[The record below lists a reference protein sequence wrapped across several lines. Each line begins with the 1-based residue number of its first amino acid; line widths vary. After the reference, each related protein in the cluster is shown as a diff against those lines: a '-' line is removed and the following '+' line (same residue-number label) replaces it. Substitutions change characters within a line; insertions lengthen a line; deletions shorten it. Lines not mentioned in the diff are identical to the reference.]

1 MAGKVLSM
9 EIGQGMTR
17 VVEVDYQ
24 AKAPKI
30 YNAFSLETP
39 KDMVQDGVITRNE
52 DFIIN
57 LKAEL
62 RKRDIRTESLVFT
75 VASSR
80 IANREARIPLCK
92 PKQILPLIT
101 ANAAD
106 YFPVDM
112 NQYHLV
118 YNILGKTEEEGVK
131 QYRLSLL
138 AVPNDVT
145 TSYIDLARTLG
156 MHIRAI
162 DYVGNSIFQ
171 VVRQEMNSGVN
182 AVIKID
188 EHTSLI
194 TIVKNGEIVLQRSV
208 PHGVNG
214 AIENVT
220 ELDVYGENLTY
231 ADATVVFTK
240 QRCLRRYLNV
250 DVDYQEA
257 EDTSDEVMMSRIM
270 ITENLRY
277 LIGNVGRILEYFV
290 SRNDNSSIDNIYL
303 VGIGADFVGMDELL
317 SNELGYNVQKFTGL
331 DNIRSGNPNFNALE
345 SMRVYAAAIGA
356 SYAPLQLLS
365 PELLKGEKESSLVV
379 PVAVFLACVATAVT
393 LFVVGS
399 VGLNNAKKRNTEL
412 KEDIKRNEYVE
423 KVKAAYAQAT
433 DEENGT
439 YPKIMRN
446 LQAYKTN
453 NNRLIAKFISEMEQ
467 KQPTKMNTLLFT
479 ADAEKGV
486 DIEVV
491 CASKKD
497 AALAFQQ
504 LRSFE
509 SISVISSSEFEEEY
523 GLRPEY
529 DALLEQLMAKELA
542 ELELELMEQA
552 DNHGL
557 VADENGNLV
566 PVQTLIDA
574 RKEQL
579 LAEKK
584 DSKIALGRIITALE
598 TDEEKNDKEKDITDQ
613 IDASQFFYTSVFFT
627 IHCDYNTACDTE
639 DFYKGVSS
647 AFESEAKAREQAWA
661 DLEKKRK
668 EEEDAAAAAAAAQ
681 NN

>member
-1 MAGKVLSM
+1 M

-17 VVEVDYQ
+17 VVEIDYQ
-24 AKAPKI
+24 SKSPKI

-131 QYRLSLL
+131 QYRLALL

-156 MHIRAI
+156 MHIRAM

-171 VVRQEMNSGVN
+171 VVRHEMTGGVN

-194 TIVKNGEIVLQRSV
+194 TIIKNGEIVLQRSV

-220 ELDVYGENLTY
+220 ELDVYGENLSY
-231 ADATVVFTK
+231 ADATVVFTQ

-277 LIGNVGRILEYFV
+277 FIGNVGRILEYFV
-290 SRNDNSSIDNIYL
+290 SRNDNTPIDNIYL

-317 SNELGYNVQKFTGL
+317 SNELGYNVQKYTGL
-331 DNIRSGNPNFNALE
+331 DNIRTGSANFHALE

-365 PELLKGEKESSLVV
+365 ADLLKGEKETSLVI
-379 PVAVFLACVATAVT
+379 PVAVFLACVAVAAVLLIVGQVGVSTAKAKNQEVKDRINRT
-393 LFVVGS
+393 QYLED
-399 VGLNNAKKRNTEL
+399 LNNA
-412 KEDIKRNEYVE
+412 D
-423 KVKAAYAQAT
+423 KASQEVYKQLYAQLA
-433 DEENGT
+433 
-439 YPKIMRN
+439 KS
-446 LQAYKTN
+446 KN
-453 NNRLIAKFISEMEQ
+453 NNRMLTQFIDEMQ
-467 KQPTKMNTLLFT
+467 NKMPKGFKTILLD
-479 ADAEKGV
+479 ADETEGINISV
-486 DIEVV
+486 T
-491 CASKKD
+491 CASKKE
-497 AALAFQQ
+497 AAMVFQQ

-509 SISVISSSEFEEEY
+509 TISIIASSGFEEEY
-523 GLRPEY
+523 GLRPEF
-529 DALLEQLMAKELA
+529 DELLK
-542 ELELELMEQA
+542 
-552 DNHGL
+552 
-557 VADENGNLV
+557 
-566 PVQTLIDA
+566 
-574 RKEQL
+574 QL
-579 LAEKK
+579 LAEDIAVAMEPYLEHVDANGYIIDDDGNTITIQQMEEIVSQQILEQMK
-584 DSKIALGRIITALE
+584 DQTIVLGRIQKHFE
-598 TDEEKNDKEKDITDQ
+598 EEKNLDPDAPHNK
-613 IDASQFFYTSVFFT
+613 IDEINPEDFFYTKVSFALT
-627 IHCDYNTACDTE
+627 CLYNPACATNDDFLNNQKIINSINE
-639 DFYKGVSS
+639 D
-647 AFESEAKAREQAWA
+647 
-661 DLEKKRK
+661 
-668 EEEDAAAAAAAAQ
+668 
-681 NN
+681 

>member
-171 VVRQEMNSGVN
+171 VVRQEMNNGVN

-188 EHTSLI
+188 EHSSLI

-214 AIENVT
+214 AIENDT
-220 ELDVYGENLTY
+220 ELDVYGENLSY
-231 ADATVVFTK
+231 ADATVVFTQ

-365 PELLKGEKESSLVV
+365 PELLKGEKEASLVV
-379 PVAVFLACVATAVT
+379 PIAVFLACVATAAV
-393 LFVVGS
+393 LFVVGQ
-399 VGLNNAKKRNTEL
+399 VGVSKAKKDNQELKDRLEETKYLEDLNNTYKESLNTYASIRAGLDSAKNT
-412 KEDIKRNEYVE
+412 
-423 KVKAAYAQAT
+423 
-433 DEENGT
+433 
-439 YPKIMRN
+439 
-446 LQAYKTN
+446 
-453 NNRLIAKFISEMEQ
+453 NRMLTQFISEMEA
-467 KQPTKMNTLLFT
+467 KMPQGFKTLQLV
-479 ADAEKGV
+479 ADETEGV
-486 DIEVV
+486 TINVV
-491 CASKKD
+491 CASKPD
-497 AALAFQQ
+497 AAKVFQQ
-504 LRSFE
+504 LRSFKT
-509 SISVISSSEFEEEY
+509 ITIITSSGFKEEY
-523 GLRPEY
+523 GLLPEY
-529 DALLEQLMAKELA
+529 DAILEEALKEEIDKA
-542 ELELELMEQA
+542 MEPYLEHVDALGYVLD
-552 DNHGL
+552 DNG
-557 VADENGNLV
+557 D
-566 PVQTLIDA
+566 LISVESM
-574 RKEQL
+574 REIIKERILQDQ
-579 LAEKK
+579 KNQQ
-584 DSKIALGRIITALE
+584 IVLGRIKK
-598 TDEEKNDKEKDITDQ
+598 EEKKKENPDGADGENGDDEHSLLDDIDAEDYFYINVFFSVNCLYNENNLNPGDAAENPGTNDAFMEGAQKALDAEQERRDKE
-613 IDASQFFYTSVFFT
+613 
-627 IHCDYNTACDTE
+627 
-639 DFYKGVSS
+639 
-647 AFESEAKAREQAWA
+647 AKNQ
-661 DLEKKRK
+661 
-668 EEEDAAAAAAAAQ
+668 
-681 NN
+681 

>member
-1 MAGKVLSM
+1 M

-24 AKAPKI
+24 AKSPKI

-62 RKRDIRTESLVFT
+62 RKRNIRTESIVFT

-131 QYRLSLL
+131 QYRLALL

-156 MHIRAI
+156 MHIRAM

-171 VVRQEMNSGVN
+171 VVRQEMQSGVN
-182 AVIKID
+182 AIIKID

-220 ELDVYGENLTY
+220 ELDVYGENLSY
-231 ADATVVFTK
+231 ADATVVFTQ

-277 LIGNVGRILEYFV
+277 FIGNVGRILEYFV
-290 SRNDNSSIDNIYL
+290 SRNDNAAIDNVYL

-317 SNELGYNVQKFTGL
+317 SNELGYKVQKYTGL
-331 DNIRSGNPNFNALE
+331 DNIRAGSPNFTALE

-356 SYAPLQLLS
+356 AYAPLQLLS
-365 PELLKGEKESSLVV
+365 PELLKGEKETSLII
-379 PVAVFLACVATAVT
+379 PIAFFLACVATAIV
-393 LFVVGS
+393 LFIVGQ
-399 VGLNNAKKRNTEL
+399 VGVSSARKENEELKERLERTKYLEELNNAYAASKETYNNINAEL
-412 KEDIKRNEYVE
+412 GVSSND
-423 KVKAAYAQAT
+423 
-433 DEENGT
+433 
-439 YPKIMRN
+439 
-446 LQAYKTN
+446 
-453 NNRLIAKFISEMEQ
+453 NRLLTQFIAELEA
-467 KQPTKMNTLLFT
+467 KMPEGFKTLSLT
-479 ADAEKGV
+479 ADETDGV
-486 DIEVV
+486 TIGVN
-491 CASKKD
+491 CASKQE
-497 AALAFQQ
+497 AAKVFQQ
-504 LRSFE
+504 LRTFDT
-509 SISVISSSEFEEEY
+509 ITIITSSGFTEEC
-523 GLRPEY
+523 GLLPEY
-529 DALLEQLMAKELA
+529 EEILVQALADDIEKALEPYLEHMDALGYVLDDDGERVTIE
-542 ELELELMEQA
+542 EMEERIA
-552 DNHGL
+552 DQIL
-557 VADENGNLV
+557 K
-566 PVQTLIDA
+566 QTTEDYIV
-574 RKEQL
+574 
-579 LAEKK
+579 
-584 DSKIALGRIITALE
+584 LGRIIKGEENEEDDENGENKIESKFAEIDPEDYFYTKVIFSVNCVYNSDCDSNAEYMSGIEKALE
-598 TDEEKNDKEKDITDQ
+598 QEQKTRDAEQAKKEAEEKAKEQAKKDEEKGDNQ
-613 IDASQFFYTSVFFT
+613 
-627 IHCDYNTACDTE
+627 
-639 DFYKGVSS
+639 
-647 AFESEAKAREQAWA
+647 
-661 DLEKKRK
+661 
-668 EEEDAAAAAAAAQ
+668 
-681 NN
+681 

>member
-220 ELDVYGENLTY
+220 ELDVYGENLSY
-231 ADATVVFTK
+231 ADATVVFTQ

-331 DNIRSGNPNFNALE
+331 DNIRSGNPNFNPLE

-365 PELLKGEKESSLVV
+365 PELLKGEKETSLVV
-379 PVAVFLACVATAVT
+379 PIAVFLACVATAVV
-393 LFVVGS
+393 LFIVGQ
-399 VGLNNAKKRNTEL
+399 VGVSKAKKENQELKDRLEQTKYLEDLNNAYIASKDTYGS
-412 KEDIKRNEYVE
+412 IKTALEASSN
-423 KVKAAYAQAT
+423 
-433 DEENGT
+433 D
-439 YPKIMRN
+439 
-446 LQAYKTN
+446 
-453 NNRLIAKFISEMEQ
+453 NRLLTQFISEMEQ
-467 KQPTKMNTLLFT
+467 KMPQRFKTLLLT
-479 ADAEKGV
+479 ADEEDGITI
-486 DIEVV
+486 DVV
-491 CASKKD
+491 CASKPE
-497 AALAFQQ
+497 AAKAFQQ

-509 SISVISSSEFEEEY
+509 TIDIISSSGFIEEY

-529 DALLEQLMAKELA
+529 DALLEKLMQA
-542 ELELELMEQA
+542 EIDEAMIEYEKHMDANGYVLDEYGDMVTIEEMRKRITDKLLE
-552 DNHGL
+552 
-557 VADENGNLV
+557 
-566 PVQTLIDA
+566 
-574 RKEQL
+574 
-579 LAEKK
+579 EKK
-584 DSKIALGRIITALE
+584 DQQIVLGRILKAL
-598 TDEEKNDKEKDITDQ
+598 DEEEGEGGEDGENGEKEKHL
-613 IDASQFFYTSVFFT
+613 IDEVDPADYFYINVIFSINCTYRSDCETNAAFM
-627 IHCDYNTACDTE
+627 E
-639 DFYKGVSS
+639 GVSS
-647 AFESEAKAREQAWA
+647 ALEAEQQQR
-661 DLEKKRK
+661 DK
-668 EEEDAAAAAAAAQ
+668 EQ
-681 NN
+681 KNKN

>member
-1 MAGKVLSM
+1 M

-17 VVEVDYQ
+17 VVEIDYQ
-24 AKAPKI
+24 SKSPKI

-131 QYRLSLL
+131 QYRLALL

-156 MHIRAI
+156 MHIRAM

-171 VVRQEMNSGVN
+171 VVRHEMTGGVN

-194 TIVKNGEIVLQRSV
+194 TIIKNGEIVLQRSV

-220 ELDVYGENLTY
+220 ELDVYGENLSY
-231 ADATVVFTK
+231 ADATVVFTQ

-277 LIGNVGRILEYFV
+277 FIGNVGRILEYFV
-290 SRNDNSSIDNIYL
+290 SRNDNTPIDNIYL

-317 SNELGYNVQKFTGL
+317 SNELGYNVQKYTGL
-331 DNIRSGNPNFNALE
+331 DNIRTGSANFHALE

-365 PELLKGEKESSLVV
+365 ADLLKGEKETSLVI
-379 PVAVFLACVATAVT
+379 PVAVFLACVAVAVVLLIVGQVGVSTAKAKNQEVKERINRT
-393 LFVVGS
+393 QYLED
-399 VGLNNAKKRNTEL
+399 LNNA
-412 KEDIKRNEYVE
+412 D
-423 KVKAAYAQAT
+423 KASQEVYKQLYAQLA
-433 DEENGT
+433 
-439 YPKIMRN
+439 KS
-446 LQAYKTN
+446 KN
-453 NNRLIAKFISEMEQ
+453 NNRMLTQFIDEMQ
-467 KQPTKMNTLLFT
+467 NKMPKGFKTILLD
-479 ADAEKGV
+479 ADETEGINISV
-486 DIEVV
+486 TCE
-491 CASKKD
+491 SKKE
-497 AALAFQQ
+497 AAMVFQQ

-509 SISVISSSEFEEEY
+509 TISVIASSGFEEEY
-523 GLRPEY
+523 GLRPEF
-529 DALLEQLMAKELA
+529 DELLK
-542 ELELELMEQA
+542 
-552 DNHGL
+552 
-557 VADENGNLV
+557 
-566 PVQTLIDA
+566 
-574 RKEQL
+574 QL
-579 LAEKK
+579 LAEDIAVAMEPYLEHVDANGYIIDDDGNTITIQQMEEIVSQQILEQMK
-584 DSKIALGRIITALE
+584 DQTIVLGRIQKHFE
-598 TDEEKNDKEKDITDQ
+598 EEKNLDPDAPHNR
-613 IDASQFFYTSVFFT
+613 IDEINPEDFFYTKVSFALT
-627 IHCDYNTACDTE
+627 CLYNPACATNDDFLNDQKIINSINE
-639 DFYKGVSS
+639 D
-647 AFESEAKAREQAWA
+647 
-661 DLEKKRK
+661 
-668 EEEDAAAAAAAAQ
+668 
-681 NN
+681 

>member
-17 VVEVDYQ
+17 VVEIDYQ
-24 AKAPKI
+24 SKSPKI

-62 RKRDIRTESLVFT
+62 RKRDIRTESIVFT

-131 QYRLSLL
+131 QYRLALL

-156 MHIRAI
+156 MHIRAM
-162 DYVGNSIFQ
+162 DYVGNSVFQ
-171 VVRQEMNSGVN
+171 VVRHEMTGGVN

-194 TIVKNGEIVLQRSV
+194 TIIKNGEIVLQRSV

-220 ELDVYGENLTY
+220 ELDVYGENLSY
-231 ADATVVFTK
+231 ADATVVFTQ

-277 LIGNVGRILEYFV
+277 FIGNVGRILEYFV
-290 SRNDNSSIDNIYL
+290 SRNDNTPIDNIYL

-317 SNELGYNVQKFTGL
+317 SNELGYNVQKYTGL
-331 DNIRSGNPNFNALE
+331 DNIRTGSANFHALE

-356 SYAPLQLLS
+356 SFAPLQLLS
-365 PELLKGEKESSLVV
+365 ADLLKGEKETSLVI
-379 PVAVFLACVATAVT
+379 PVAVFLACVAVAAVLLIVGQVGVSTAKAKNQEVKDRINRT
-393 LFVVGS
+393 QYLED
-399 VGLNNAKKRNTEL
+399 LNNA
-412 KEDIKRNEYVE
+412 D
-423 KVKAAYAQAT
+423 KASQEVYKQLYAQLA
-433 DEENGT
+433 
-439 YPKIMRN
+439 KS
-446 LQAYKTN
+446 KN
-453 NNRLIAKFISEMEQ
+453 NNRMLTQFIDEMQ
-467 KQPTKMNTLLFT
+467 NKMPKGFKTILLD
-479 ADAEKGV
+479 ADETEGINISV
-486 DIEVV
+486 TCE
-491 CASKKD
+491 SKKE
-497 AALAFQQ
+497 AAMVFQQ

-509 SISVISSSEFEEEY
+509 TISVIASSGFEEEY
-523 GLRPEY
+523 GLRPEF
-529 DALLEQLMAKELA
+529 DALLK
-542 ELELELMEQA
+542 
-552 DNHGL
+552 
-557 VADENGNLV
+557 
-566 PVQTLIDA
+566 
-574 RKEQL
+574 QL
-579 LAEKK
+579 LAEDIAVAMEPYLEHVDANGYIIDEDGNTITIEQMEEIVSQQILEQMK
-584 DSKIALGRIITALE
+584 DQTIVLGRIQKHFEEEENLDPDAPHNKI
-598 TDEEKNDKEKDITDQ
+598 DEINPED
-613 IDASQFFYTSVFFT
+613 FFYTKVSFALT
-627 IHCDYNTACDTE
+627 CLYNPACATNDDFLNDQKIINSINE
-639 DFYKGVSS
+639 D
-647 AFESEAKAREQAWA
+647 
-661 DLEKKRK
+661 
-668 EEEDAAAAAAAAQ
+668 
-681 NN
+681 

>member
-118 YNILGKTEEEGVK
+118 YNILGKTEEEEGVK

-231 ADATVVFTK
+231 ADATAVFTK

-379 PVAVFLACVATAVT
+379 PVAVFLACVATAAT

-399 VGLNNAKKRNTEL
+399 VGLNNAKKRNAEL
-412 KEDIKRNEYVE
+412 KEDIQRNEYVE

-439 YPKIMRN
+439 YPKIMRS

-566 PVQTLIDA
+566 PVQALIDA

-647 AFESEAKAREQAWA
+647 AFESEEKAREQAWA

-668 EEEDAAAAAAAAQ
+668 EEEEAAAAAQ

>member
-1 MAGKVLSM
+1 M

-17 VVEVDYQ
+17 VVEIDYQ
-24 AKAPKI
+24 SKSPKI

-131 QYRLSLL
+131 QYRLALL

-156 MHIRAI
+156 MHIRAM

-171 VVRQEMNSGVN
+171 VVRHEMTGGVN

-194 TIVKNGEIVLQRSV
+194 TIIKNGEIVLQRSV

-220 ELDVYGENLTY
+220 ELDVYGENLSY
-231 ADATVVFTK
+231 ADATVVFTQ

-277 LIGNVGRILEYFV
+277 FIGNVGRILEYFV
-290 SRNDNSSIDNIYL
+290 SRNDNTPIDNIYL

-317 SNELGYNVQKFTGL
+317 SNELGYNVQKYTGL
-331 DNIRSGNPNFNALE
+331 DNIRTGSANFHALE

-365 PELLKGEKESSLVV
+365 ADLLKGEKETSLVI
-379 PVAVFLACVATAVT
+379 PVAVFLACVAVAVVLLIVGQVGVSTAKAKNQEVKERINRT
-393 LFVVGS
+393 QYLED
-399 VGLNNAKKRNTEL
+399 LNNA
-412 KEDIKRNEYVE
+412 D
-423 KVKAAYAQAT
+423 KASQEVYKQLYAQLA
-433 DEENGT
+433 
-439 YPKIMRN
+439 KS
-446 LQAYKTN
+446 KN
-453 NNRLIAKFISEMEQ
+453 NNRMLTQFIDEMQ
-467 KQPTKMNTLLFT
+467 NKMPKGFKTILLD
-479 ADAEKGV
+479 ADETEGINISV
-486 DIEVV
+486 T
-491 CASKKD
+491 CASKKE
-497 AALAFQQ
+497 AAMVFQQ

-509 SISVISSSEFEEEY
+509 TISVIASSGFEEEY
-523 GLRPEY
+523 GLRPEF
-529 DALLEQLMAKELA
+529 DELLK
-542 ELELELMEQA
+542 
-552 DNHGL
+552 
-557 VADENGNLV
+557 
-566 PVQTLIDA
+566 
-574 RKEQL
+574 QL
-579 LAEKK
+579 LAEDIAVAMEPYLEHVDANGYIIDDDGNTITIQQMEEIVSQQILEQMK
-584 DSKIALGRIITALE
+584 DQTIVLGRIQKHFEEEENLDPDAPHNRI
-598 TDEEKNDKEKDITDQ
+598 DEINPED
-613 IDASQFFYTSVFFT
+613 FFYTKVSFALT
-627 IHCDYNTACDTE
+627 CLYNPACATNDDFLNDQKIINSINE
-639 DFYKGVSS
+639 D
-647 AFESEAKAREQAWA
+647 
-661 DLEKKRK
+661 
-668 EEEDAAAAAAAAQ
+668 
-681 NN
+681 

>member
-171 VVRQEMNSGVN
+171 VVRQEMNNGVN

-220 ELDVYGENLTY
+220 ELDVYGENLSY
-231 ADATVVFTK
+231 ADATVVFTQ

-365 PELLKGEKESSLVV
+365 PELLKGEKETSLVV
-379 PVAVFLACVATAVT
+379 PIAVFLACVATAAV
-393 LFVVGS
+393 LFVVGQ
-399 VGLNNAKKRNTEL
+399 VGVSKAKKENQELKDRLEQTKYLEDLNNAYIASKDTYGS
-412 KEDIKRNEYVE
+412 IKTALGASSN
-423 KVKAAYAQAT
+423 
-433 DEENGT
+433 D
-439 YPKIMRN
+439 
-446 LQAYKTN
+446 
-453 NNRLIAKFISEMEQ
+453 NRLLTQFISEMEQ
-467 KQPTKMNTLLFT
+467 KMPQRFKTLLLT
-479 ADAEKGV
+479 ADEEDGITI
-486 DIEVV
+486 DVV
-491 CASKKD
+491 CASKPE
-497 AALAFQQ
+497 AAKAFQQ

-509 SISVISSSEFEEEY
+509 TIDIISSSGFIEEY

-529 DALLEQLMAKELA
+529 DALLEKLMQA
-542 ELELELMEQA
+542 EIDEAMIEYEKHMDANGYVL
-552 DNHGL
+552 
-557 VADENGNLV
+557 DENGEMV
-566 PVQTLIDA
+566 TIEEM
-574 RKEQL
+574 RKRMTDKL
-579 LAEKK
+579 LEEKK
-584 DSKIALGRIITALE
+584 DQQIVLGRILKAL
-598 TDEEKNDKEKDITDQ
+598 DEEEGGEGQEGEDGEKEKHLIDEVDPADYFYINVIFSINCTYKSDCETNKAFMDGVEAALDAEQQQRDKEQKNKTNQ
-613 IDASQFFYTSVFFT
+613 
-627 IHCDYNTACDTE
+627 
-639 DFYKGVSS
+639 
-647 AFESEAKAREQAWA
+647 
-661 DLEKKRK
+661 
-668 EEEDAAAAAAAAQ
+668 
-681 NN
+681 

>member
-1 MAGKVLSM
+1 M

-17 VVEVDYQ
+17 VVEIDYQ
-24 AKAPKI
+24 SKSPKI

-131 QYRLSLL
+131 QYRLALL

-156 MHIRAI
+156 MHIRAM

-171 VVRQEMNSGVN
+171 VVRHEMTGGVN

-194 TIVKNGEIVLQRSV
+194 TIIKNGEIVLQRSV

-220 ELDVYGENLTY
+220 ELDVYGENLSY
-231 ADATVVFTK
+231 ADATVVFTQ

-277 LIGNVGRILEYFV
+277 FIGNVGRILEYFV
-290 SRNDNSSIDNIYL
+290 SRNDNTPIDNIYL

-317 SNELGYNVQKFTGL
+317 SNELGYNVQKYTGL
-331 DNIRSGNPNFNALE
+331 DNIRTGSANFHALE

-365 PELLKGEKESSLVV
+365 ADLLKGEKETSLVI
-379 PVAVFLACVATAVT
+379 PVAVFLACVAVAVVLLIVGQVGVSTAKAKNQEVKDRINRT
-393 LFVVGS
+393 QYLED
-399 VGLNNAKKRNTEL
+399 LNNA
-412 KEDIKRNEYVE
+412 D
-423 KVKAAYAQAT
+423 KASQEVYKQLYAQLA
-433 DEENGT
+433 
-439 YPKIMRN
+439 KS
-446 LQAYKTN
+446 KN
-453 NNRLIAKFISEMEQ
+453 NNRMLTQFIDEMQ
-467 KQPTKMNTLLFT
+467 NKMPKGFKTILLD
-479 ADAEKGV
+479 ADETEGINISV
-486 DIEVV
+486 T
-491 CASKKD
+491 CASKKE
-497 AALAFQQ
+497 AAMVFQQ

-509 SISVISSSEFEEEY
+509 TISVIASSGFEEEY
-523 GLRPEY
+523 GLRPEF
-529 DALLEQLMAKELA
+529 DELLK
-542 ELELELMEQA
+542 
-552 DNHGL
+552 
-557 VADENGNLV
+557 
-566 PVQTLIDA
+566 
-574 RKEQL
+574 QL
-579 LAEKK
+579 LAEDIAVAMEPYLEHVDANGYIIDDDGNTITIQQMEEIVSQQILEQMK
-584 DSKIALGRIITALE
+584 DQTIVLGRIQKHFE
-598 TDEEKNDKEKDITDQ
+598 EEKNLDPDAPHNK
-613 IDASQFFYTSVFFT
+613 IDEINPEDFFYTKVSFALT
-627 IHCDYNTACDTE
+627 CLYNPACATND
-639 DFYKGVSS
+639 DFLNDQKIINSIN
-647 AFESEAKAREQAWA
+647 
-661 DLEKKRK
+661 
-668 EEEDAAAAAAAAQ
+668 EE
-681 NN
+681 

>member
-17 VVEVDYQ
+17 VVEIDYQ
-24 AKAPKI
+24 SKSPKI

-131 QYRLSLL
+131 QYRLALL

-156 MHIRAI
+156 MHIRAM

-171 VVRQEMNSGVN
+171 VVRHEMTGGVN

-194 TIVKNGEIVLQRSV
+194 TIIKNGEIVLQRSV

-220 ELDVYGENLTY
+220 ELDVYGENLSY
-231 ADATVVFTK
+231 ADATVVFTQ

-277 LIGNVGRILEYFV
+277 FIGNVGRILEYFV
-290 SRNDNSSIDNIYL
+290 SRNDNTPIDNIYL

-317 SNELGYNVQKFTGL
+317 SNELGYNVQKYTGL
-331 DNIRSGNPNFNALE
+331 DNIRTGSANFHALE

-365 PELLKGEKESSLVV
+365 ADLLKGEKETSLVI
-379 PVAVFLACVATAVT
+379 PVAVFLACVAVAVVLLIVGQVGVSTAKAKNQEVKDRINRT
-393 LFVVGS
+393 QYLED
-399 VGLNNAKKRNTEL
+399 LNNA
-412 KEDIKRNEYVE
+412 D
-423 KVKAAYAQAT
+423 KASQEVYKQLYAQLA
-433 DEENGT
+433 
-439 YPKIMRN
+439 KS
-446 LQAYKTN
+446 KN
-453 NNRLIAKFISEMEQ
+453 NNRMLTQFIDEMQ
-467 KQPTKMNTLLFT
+467 NKMPKGFKTILLD
-479 ADAEKGV
+479 ADETEGINISV
-486 DIEVV
+486 T
-491 CASKKD
+491 CASKKE
-497 AALAFQQ
+497 AAMVFQQ

-509 SISVISSSEFEEEY
+509 TISVIASSGFEEEY
-523 GLRPEY
+523 GLRPEF
-529 DALLEQLMAKELA
+529 DELLK
-542 ELELELMEQA
+542 
-552 DNHGL
+552 
-557 VADENGNLV
+557 
-566 PVQTLIDA
+566 
-574 RKEQL
+574 QL
-579 LAEKK
+579 LAEDIAVAMEPYLEHVDANGYIIDDDGNTITIQQMEEIVSQQILEQMK
-584 DSKIALGRIITALE
+584 DQTIVLGRIQKHFE
-598 TDEEKNDKEKDITDQ
+598 EEKNLDPDAPHNK
-613 IDASQFFYTSVFFT
+613 IDEINPEDFFYTKVSFALT
-627 IHCDYNTACDTE
+627 CLYNPACATND
-639 DFYKGVSS
+639 DFLNDQKIINSIN
-647 AFESEAKAREQAWA
+647 
-661 DLEKKRK
+661 
-668 EEEDAAAAAAAAQ
+668 EE
-681 NN
+681 

>member
-1 MAGKVLSM
+1 M

-24 AKAPKI
+24 AKSPKI

-62 RKRDIRTESLVFT
+62 RKRNIRTESIVFT

-156 MHIRAI
+156 MHIRAM

-171 VVRQEMNSGVN
+171 VVRHEMASGVN

-194 TIVKNGEIVLQRSV
+194 TIIKNGEIVLQRSV

-231 ADATVVFTK
+231 ADATVVFTQ

-277 LIGNVGRILEYFV
+277 FIGNVGRILEYFV
-290 SRNDNSSIDNIYL
+290 SRNDNTPIDNIYL
-303 VGIGADFVGMDELL
+303 IGIGADFVGMDELL
-317 SNELGYNVQKFTGL
+317 SNELGYKVEKYTGL
-331 DNIRSGNPNFNALE
+331 DTIRTGSPNFTALE

-356 SYAPLQLLS
+356 AYDPLQLLS
-365 PELLKGEKESSLVV
+365 PELLKGEKETSLVL
-379 PVAVFLACVATAVT
+379 PIAVFLACLATAIV
-393 LFVVGS
+393 LFIVGQVS
-399 VGLNNAKKRNTEL
+399 VSSAKKENEDLKNRLERTRYLEDLNNAYIASR
-412 KEDIKRNEYVE
+412 D
-423 KVKAAYAQAT
+423 
-433 DEENGT
+433 T
-439 YPKIMRN
+439 Y
-446 LQAYKTN
+446 N
-453 NNRLIAKFISEMEQ
+453 NISSALSNSSNDNRLLTQFISEMEA
-467 KQPTKMNTLLFT
+467 KMPEGYRTLLLI
-479 ADAEKGV
+479 ADQKDGITLNV
-486 DIEVV
+486 N
-491 CASKKD
+491 CASKAE
-497 AALAFQQ
+497 AAKVFQQ
-504 LRSFE
+504 LRTFDT
-509 SISVISSSEFEEEY
+509 IQIIASSGFSEKY

-529 DALLEQLMAKELA
+529 DELLMKLMEEEIEEMLSQYEDHVDSNGYILDDDGNMVTIEELREQKTKELLEQ
-542 ELELELMEQA
+542 
-552 DNHGL
+552 
-557 VADENGNLV
+557 
-566 PVQTLIDA
+566 
-574 RKEQL
+574 
-579 LAEKK
+579 KK
-584 DSKIALGRIITALE
+584 DEKIVLGRIIKAIEDEEDEEQEHSKLDEIDPEDYFYTIVSFSVTCTYNPNCESNDDYMGGVEKALE
-598 TDEEKNDKEKDITDQ
+598 QEQKQRDQEQAQKEREEKAKKENAEDDK
-613 IDASQFFYTSVFFT
+613 
-627 IHCDYNTACDTE
+627 
-639 DFYKGVSS
+639 
-647 AFESEAKAREQAWA
+647 
-661 DLEKKRK
+661 
-668 EEEDAAAAAAAAQ
+668 

>member
-1 MAGKVLSM
+1 M

-17 VVEVDYQ
+17 VVEIDYQ
-24 AKAPKI
+24 SKSPKI

-62 RKRDIRTESLVFT
+62 RKRDIRTESIVFT

-131 QYRLSLL
+131 QYRLALL

-156 MHIRAI
+156 MHIRAM
-162 DYVGNSIFQ
+162 DYVGNSVFQ
-171 VVRQEMNSGVN
+171 VVRHEMTGGVN

-194 TIVKNGEIVLQRSV
+194 TIIKNGEIVLQRSV

-220 ELDVYGENLTY
+220 ELDVYGENLSY
-231 ADATVVFTK
+231 ADATVVFTQ

-277 LIGNVGRILEYFV
+277 FIGNVGRILEYFV
-290 SRNDNSSIDNIYL
+290 SRNDNTPIDNIYL

-317 SNELGYNVQKFTGL
+317 SNELGYNVQKYTGL
-331 DNIRSGNPNFNALE
+331 DNIRTGSANFHALE

-356 SYAPLQLLS
+356 SFAPLQLLS
-365 PELLKGEKESSLVV
+365 ADLLKGEKETSLVI
-379 PVAVFLACVATAVT
+379 PVAVFLACVAVAAVLLIVGQVGVSTAKAKNQEVKDRINRT
-393 LFVVGS
+393 QYLED
-399 VGLNNAKKRNTEL
+399 LNNA
-412 KEDIKRNEYVE
+412 D
-423 KVKAAYAQAT
+423 KASQEVYKQLYAQLA
-433 DEENGT
+433 
-439 YPKIMRN
+439 KS
-446 LQAYKTN
+446 KN
-453 NNRLIAKFISEMEQ
+453 NNRMLTQFIDEMQ
-467 KQPTKMNTLLFT
+467 NKMPKGFKTILLD
-479 ADAEKGV
+479 ADETEGINISV
-486 DIEVV
+486 TCE
-491 CASKKD
+491 SKKE
-497 AALAFQQ
+497 AAMVFQQ

-509 SISVISSSEFEEEY
+509 TISVIASSGFEEEY
-523 GLRPEY
+523 GLRPEF
-529 DALLEQLMAKELA
+529 DALLK
-542 ELELELMEQA
+542 
-552 DNHGL
+552 
-557 VADENGNLV
+557 
-566 PVQTLIDA
+566 
-574 RKEQL
+574 QL
-579 LAEKK
+579 LAEDIAVAMEPYLEHVDANGYIIDEDGNTITIEQMEEIVSQQILEQMK
-584 DSKIALGRIITALE
+584 DQTIVLGRIQKHFEEEENLDPDAPHNKI
-598 TDEEKNDKEKDITDQ
+598 DEINPED
-613 IDASQFFYTSVFFT
+613 FFYTKVSFALT
-627 IHCDYNTACDTE
+627 CLYNPACATNDDFLNDQKIINSINE
-639 DFYKGVSS
+639 D
-647 AFESEAKAREQAWA
+647 
-661 DLEKKRK
+661 
-668 EEEDAAAAAAAAQ
+668 
-681 NN
+681 

>member
-1 MAGKVLSM
+1 M

-17 VVEVDYQ
+17 VVEIDYQ
-24 AKAPKI
+24 SKSPKI

-131 QYRLSLL
+131 QYRLALL

-156 MHIRAI
+156 MHIRAM

-171 VVRQEMNSGVN
+171 VVRHEMTGGVN

-194 TIVKNGEIVLQRSV
+194 TIIKNGEIVLQRSV

-220 ELDVYGENLTY
+220 ELDVYGENLSY
-231 ADATVVFTK
+231 ADATVVFTQ

-277 LIGNVGRILEYFV
+277 FIGNVGRILEYFV
-290 SRNDNSSIDNIYL
+290 SRNDNTPIDNIYL

-317 SNELGYNVQKFTGL
+317 SNELGYNVQKYTGL
-331 DNIRSGNPNFNALE
+331 DNIRTGSANFHALE

-356 SYAPLQLLS
+356 SYAPLQFLS
-365 PELLKGEKESSLVV
+365 ADLLKGEKETSLVI
-379 PVAVFLACVATAVT
+379 PVAVFLACVAVAVVLLIVGQVGVSTAKAKNQEVKDRINRT
-393 LFVVGS
+393 QYLED
-399 VGLNNAKKRNTEL
+399 LNNA
-412 KEDIKRNEYVE
+412 D
-423 KVKAAYAQAT
+423 KASQEVYKQLYAQLA
-433 DEENGT
+433 
-439 YPKIMRN
+439 KS
-446 LQAYKTN
+446 KN
-453 NNRLIAKFISEMEQ
+453 NNRMLTQFIDEMQ
-467 KQPTKMNTLLFT
+467 NKMPKGFKTILLD
-479 ADAEKGV
+479 ADETEGINISV
-486 DIEVV
+486 T
-491 CASKKD
+491 CASKKE
-497 AALAFQQ
+497 AAMVFQQ

-509 SISVISSSEFEEEY
+509 TISVIASSGFEEEY
-523 GLRPEY
+523 GLRPEF
-529 DALLEQLMAKELA
+529 DELLK
-542 ELELELMEQA
+542 
-552 DNHGL
+552 
-557 VADENGNLV
+557 
-566 PVQTLIDA
+566 
-574 RKEQL
+574 QL
-579 LAEKK
+579 LAEDIAVAMEPYLEHVDANGYIIDDDGNTITIQQMEEIVSQQILEQMK
-584 DSKIALGRIITALE
+584 DQTIVLGRIQKHFE
-598 TDEEKNDKEKDITDQ
+598 EEKNLDPDAPHNK
-613 IDASQFFYTSVFFT
+613 IDEINPEDFFYTKVSFALT
-627 IHCDYNTACDTE
+627 CLYNPACATND
-639 DFYKGVSS
+639 DFLNDQKIINSIN
-647 AFESEAKAREQAWA
+647 
-661 DLEKKRK
+661 
-668 EEEDAAAAAAAAQ
+668 EE
-681 NN
+681 

>member
-24 AKAPKI
+24 AKSPKI

-62 RKRDIRTESLVFT
+62 RKRNIRTESIVFT

-156 MHIRAI
+156 MHIRAM

-171 VVRQEMNSGVN
+171 VVRHEMTSGVN

-188 EHTSLI
+188 EHSSLI
-194 TIVKNGEIVLQRSV
+194 TIIKNGEIVLQRSV

-220 ELDVYGENLTY
+220 ELDVYGENLSY
-231 ADATVVFTK
+231 ADATVVFTQ

-277 LIGNVGRILEYFV
+277 FIGNVGRILEYFV
-290 SRNDNSSIDNIYL
+290 SRNDNTPIDNIYL

-317 SNELGYNVQKFTGL
+317 SNELGYKVQKYTGL
-331 DNIRSGNPNFNALE
+331 DAIRTGSPNFNALE

-365 PELLKGEKESSLVV
+365 PELLKGEKETSLVL
-379 PVAVFLACVATAVT
+379 PVAIFLAAVATAIV
-393 LFVVGS
+393 LFIVGS
-399 VGLNNAKKRNTEL
+399 VGVSTAKSKNEEVKDKLERNKYLEEVNETYMKANETYSNIDVALNMG
-412 KEDIKRNEYVE
+412 V
-423 KVKAAYAQAT
+423 
-433 DEENGT
+433 
-439 YPKIMRN
+439 
-446 LQAYKTN
+446 N
-453 NNRLIAKFISEMEQ
+453 NNRLLTQFIAEMEQ
-467 KQPTKMNTLLFT
+467 KMPEGFLTLLLQASEEEGIT
-479 ADAEKGV
+479 ID
-486 DIEVV
+486 VV
-491 CASKKD
+491 TASKKD
-497 AALAFQQ
+497 AATVFQQ
-504 LRSFE
+504 LRTFE
-509 SISVISSSEFEEEY
+509 TIDIIESSGFSEVY

-529 DALLEQLMAKELA
+529 DALLEQIMALEIAEMEMEL
-542 ELELELMEQA
+542 LSMA
-552 DNHGL
+552 DSRGMIPDDYGDL
-557 VADENGNLV
+557 VKVED
-566 PVQTLIDA
+566 LIDQ
-574 RKEQL
+574 RKQEML
-579 LAEKK
+579 DEKK
-584 DSKIALGRIITALE
+584 DAQISLGRIIKELNKDIEEDDDKLTMDDVDPADFFVINVKFSVTCTYNPNCVSNEDYMSGVGKALE
-598 TDEEKNDKEKDITDQ
+598 QEEIQRAKDEAEKERLEREEAAKKENADEDK
-613 IDASQFFYTSVFFT
+613 
-627 IHCDYNTACDTE
+627 
-639 DFYKGVSS
+639 
-647 AFESEAKAREQAWA
+647 
-661 DLEKKRK
+661 
-668 EEEDAAAAAAAAQ
+668 

>member
-1 MAGKVLSM
+1 M

-24 AKAPKI
+24 VKSPKI

-131 QYRLSLL
+131 QYRLALL

-145 TSYIDLARTLG
+145 TSYIDLARSLG
-156 MHIRAI
+156 MHIRAM
-162 DYVGNSIFQ
+162 DYVGNSVFQ
-171 VVRQEMNSGVN
+171 VVRQEVSSGVN

-188 EHTSLI
+188 EHTSLV
-194 TIVKNGEIVLQRSV
+194 TIVKNGEIMLQRSV

-220 ELDVYGENLTY
+220 ELDVYGENLSY

-250 DVDYQEA
+250 DVDYQEK
-257 EDTSDEVMMSRIM
+257 EDTSDEMMMSRIM

-277 LIGNVGRILEYFV
+277 FIGNVGRILEYFV
-290 SRNDNSSIDNIYL
+290 SRNDNAAIENIYL

-317 SNELGYNVQKFTGL
+317 SNELGYNVQKYTGL
-331 DNIRSGNPNFNALE
+331 DGIRTGSPNFTALE

-365 PELLKGEKESSLVV
+365 EDLLKGEKQTSLAL
-379 PVAVFLACVATAVT
+379 PIAIFVACCAIAAT
-393 LFVVGS
+393 LFAVGKIS
-399 VGLNNAKKRNTEL
+399 VTKVKKEHQEL
-412 KEDIKRNEYVE
+412 EDTIKANEYLE
-423 KVKAAYAQAT
+423 KLNECYIKST
-433 DEENGT
+433 ET
-439 YPKIMRN
+439 YTNIDAILSKYGP
-446 LQAYKTN
+446 N
-453 NNRLIAKFISEMEQ
+453 NNRLLTMFINELEQ
-467 KQPTKMNTLLFT
+467 KMPEGFITLLLN

-486 DIEVV
+486 TLDVT
-491 CASKKD
+491 CASKEE
-497 AALAFQQ
+497 AAKVFQQ
-504 LRSFE
+504 IRDFKT
-509 SISVISSSEFEEEY
+509 IVTVSSSQFVEEY
-523 GLRPEY
+523 GMSPEY
-529 DALLEQLMAKELA
+529 DKLIEALLEDEIAKAMEKYVDRADKDGFVLNDDGELVLLEELIEMKTA
-542 ELELELMEQA
+542 ELIE
-552 DNHGL
+552 
-557 VADENGNLV
+557 
-566 PVQTLIDA
+566 
-574 RKEQL
+574 
-579 LAEKK
+579 EKK
-584 DSKIALGRIITALE
+584 QEKIILGRIVKPEQKEPEEGATPK
-598 TDEEKNDKEKDITDQ
+598 EKNPIDEINAEDYFYTKVKFSITCVYNPGCDASEFLKDAGEALDKEKKERDDEIARKKAEEEKRQ
-613 IDASQFFYTSVFFT
+613 KEAELKA
-627 IHCDYNTACDTE
+627 TA
-639 DFYKGVSS
+639 
-647 AFESEAKAREQAWA
+647 AAEAK
-661 DLEKKRK
+661 KK
-668 EEEDAAAAAAAAQ
+668 ED
-681 NN
+681 N

>member
-24 AKAPKI
+24 AKSPKI

-62 RKRDIRTESLVFT
+62 RKRNIRTESIVFT

-131 QYRLSLL
+131 QYRLALL

-156 MHIRAI
+156 MHIRAM

-171 VVRQEMNSGVN
+171 VVRQEMQSGVN
-182 AVIKID
+182 AIIKID

-220 ELDVYGENLTY
+220 ELDVYGENLSY
-231 ADATVVFTK
+231 ADATVVFTQ

-277 LIGNVGRILEYFV
+277 FIGNVGRILEYFV
-290 SRNDNSSIDNIYL
+290 ARNDNAAIDNVYL

-317 SNELGYNVQKFTGL
+317 SNELGYKVQKYTGL
-331 DNIRSGNPNFNALE
+331 DNIRAGSPNFTALE

-356 SYAPLQLLS
+356 AYAPLQLLS
-365 PELLKGEKESSLVV
+365 PELLKGEKETSLII
-379 PVAVFLACVATAVT
+379 PIAFFLACVATAIV
-393 LFVVGS
+393 LFIVGQ
-399 VGLNNAKKRNTEL
+399 VGVSSARKENEELKERLERTKYLEELNNAYAASKETYNNINAEL
-412 KEDIKRNEYVE
+412 GVSSND
-423 KVKAAYAQAT
+423 
-433 DEENGT
+433 
-439 YPKIMRN
+439 
-446 LQAYKTN
+446 
-453 NNRLIAKFISEMEQ
+453 NRLLTQFIAELEA
-467 KQPTKMNTLLFT
+467 KMPEGFKTLSLT
-479 ADAEKGV
+479 ADETDGV
-486 DIEVV
+486 TIGVN
-491 CASKKD
+491 CASKQE
-497 AALAFQQ
+497 AAKVFQQ
-504 LRSFE
+504 LRTFDT
-509 SISVISSSEFEEEY
+509 ITIITSSGFTEEC
-523 GLRPEY
+523 GLLPEY
-529 DALLEQLMAKELA
+529 EEILVQALADDIEKALEPYLEHMDALGYVLDDDGERVTIE
-542 ELELELMEQA
+542 EMEERIA
-552 DNHGL
+552 DQIL
-557 VADENGNLV
+557 K
-566 PVQTLIDA
+566 QTTEDYIV
-574 RKEQL
+574 
-579 LAEKK
+579 
-584 DSKIALGRIITALE
+584 LGRIIKGEENEEDDENGENKIESKFAEIDPDDYFYTKVIFSVNCVYNSDCDSNAEYMSGIEKALE
-598 TDEEKNDKEKDITDQ
+598 QEQKTR
-613 IDASQFFYTSVFFT
+613 DA
-627 IHCDYNTACDTE
+627 
-639 DFYKGVSS
+639 
-647 AFESEAKAREQAWA
+647 EQA
-661 DLEKKRK
+661 KKEA
-668 EEEDAAAAAAAAQ
+668 EE
-681 NN
+681 

>member
-1 MAGKVLSM
+1 M

-24 AKAPKI
+24 AKSPKI

-171 VVRQEMNSGVN
+171 VVRQEMNNGVN

-220 ELDVYGENLTY
+220 ELDVYGENLSY
-231 ADATVVFTK
+231 ADATVVFTQ

-290 SRNDNSSIDNIYL
+290 SRNDNSTIDNIYL

-317 SNELGYNVQKFTGL
+317 SNELGYNVQKYTGL
-331 DNIRSGNPNFNALE
+331 DTIRSGNPNFSALE
-345 SMRVYAAAIGA
+345 SMRVYSAAIGA

-365 PELLKGEKESSLVV
+365 PELLKGEKETSLAV
-379 PVAVFLACVATAVT
+379 PIAVFLACVATAAV
-393 LFVVGS
+393 LFIVGQ
-399 VGLNNAKKRNTEL
+399 VGVSKAKKENQDLKDRLEETKYLEDLNNAYNESLATYASIREGLNAAKNT
-412 KEDIKRNEYVE
+412 
-423 KVKAAYAQAT
+423 
-433 DEENGT
+433 
-439 YPKIMRN
+439 
-446 LQAYKTN
+446 
-453 NNRLIAKFISEMEQ
+453 NRMLTQFVSEMEA
-467 KQPTKMNTLLFT
+467 KMPQGFKTLQMV
-479 ADAEKGV
+479 ADETEGV
-486 DIEVV
+486 TLSIV
-491 CASKKD
+491 CASKAD
-497 AALAFQQ
+497 AAKVFQQ
-504 LRSFE
+504 LRSFKT
-509 SISVISSSEFEEEY
+509 ITIITSSGFKEEY

-529 DALLEQLMAKELA
+529 DAILEEALKEEIDKA
-542 ELELELMEQA
+542 MEPYMEHVDA
-552 DNHGL
+552 LGYVMDDDG
-557 VADENGNLV
+557 DLV
-566 PVQTLIDA
+566 PVESMREVI
-574 RKEQL
+574 KERL
-579 LAEKK
+579 LQDHKNQQ
-584 DSKIALGRIITALE
+584 IVLGRIKKEEKKNENPDGEGGEDGEDEHSLLDDINAEDYFYINVFFSVNCLYNADNLNPGDAAENPGTNDAFMEGAQKALE
-598 TDEEKNDKEKDITDQ
+598 AEQKQRDKE
-613 IDASQFFYTSVFFT
+613 
-627 IHCDYNTACDTE
+627 
-639 DFYKGVSS
+639 
-647 AFESEAKAREQAWA
+647 AKN
-661 DLEKKRK
+661 K
-668 EEEDAAAAAAAAQ
+668 
-681 NN
+681 

>member
-1 MAGKVLSM
+1 M

-24 AKAPKI
+24 AKSPKI

-62 RKRDIRTESLVFT
+62 RKRNIRTESIVFT

-118 YNILGKTEEEGVK
+118 YSILGKTEEEGVK

-156 MHIRAI
+156 MHIRAM

-171 VVRQEMNSGVN
+171 VVRHEMSSGVN
-182 AVIKID
+182 AIIKID
-188 EHTSLI
+188 EHSSLI
-194 TIVKNGEIVLQRSV
+194 TIIKSGEIVLQRSV

-231 ADATVVFTK
+231 ADATVVFTQ

-277 LIGNVGRILEYFV
+277 FIGNVGRILEYYV
-290 SRNDNSSIDNIYL
+290 SRNDNIPIDNIYL

-317 SNELGYNVQKFTGL
+317 SNELGYKVEKYTGL
-331 DNIRSGNPNFNALE
+331 DSIRTGSPNFTALE

-356 SYAPLQLLS
+356 AYSPLQLLS
-365 PELLKGEKESSLVV
+365 PELLKGEKETSLVI
-379 PVAVFLACVATAVT
+379 PIAFFLACVATAIV
-393 LFVVGS
+393 LFIVGQ
-399 VGLNNAKKRNTEL
+399 VGVSTSRTKNEELREKIERNQYLENLNNAYNNSKTT
-412 KEDIKRNEYVE
+412 
-423 KVKAAYAQAT
+423 YAS
-433 DEENGT
+433 
-439 YPKIMRN
+439 I
-446 LQAYKTN
+446 
-453 NNRLIAKFISEMEQ
+453 
-467 KQPTKMNTLLFT
+467 
-479 ADAEKGV
+479 
-486 DIEVV
+486 
-491 CASKKD
+491 D
-497 AALAFQQ
+497 AALNAGSNDNRLLTQFIAEMERKMPSGFISLGFVADEKDGITIDVTCESKKEAATVFQQ
-504 LRSFE
+504 LRTFDT
-509 SISVISSSEFEEEY
+509 ITIITSSGFNEVY
-523 GLRPEY
+523 GLRPEFDLY
-529 DALLEQLMAKELA
+529 LEQILA
-542 ELELELMEQA
+542 EDIAKLEEELEEKA
-552 DNHGL
+552 DRYGY
-557 VADENGNLV
+557 
-566 PVQTLIDA
+566 
-574 RKEQL
+574 
-579 LAEKK
+579 
-584 DSKIALGRIITALE
+584 
-598 TDEEKNDKEKDITDQ
+598 ITD
-613 IDASQFFYTSVFFT
+613 DETGEMYTVEEY
-627 IHCDYNTACDTE
+627 IE
-639 DFYKGVSS
+639 
-647 AFESEAKAREQAWA
+647 
-661 DLEKKRK
+661 KRK
-668 EEEDAAAAAAAAQ
+668 EEFLEEYKDEQIVLGRIAKKMSEDGEDINPDDVHPEDFFYTTVSFSVNCLYNSACDSNDSYMESVNKQLEKEKKERETAQAEKEKQAREDAEKEG
-681 NN
+681 NE